1 MHYQPHTQD
10 RTLKMQHKAPIRS
23 QTLGPAMLGNISI
36 QSTGQRKGIMFA
48 NPSTGQIGLMF
59 LSIMS

>member
-1 MHYQPHTQD
+1 
-10 RTLKMQHKAPIRS
+10 MQHKAPIRS
-23 QTLGPAMLGNISI
+23 LTLGPAMPGNISI

-59 LSIMS
+59 LSIMN